1 MEENNKMHYGRG
13 FGITSLVFSILS
25 VLFLQFIVISVIF
38 GILSIVFGW
47 FSFKQ
52 KDNLGKAG
60 LIIGIISICITFIL
74 FLLLNVFDI
83 SSLFMIP
90 SWYK

>member
-1 MEENNKMHYGRG
+1 MEENKETNSGRG
-13 FGITSLVFSILS
+13 LGITSLVFSILS
-25 VLFLQFIVISVIF
+25 IIFLQFIVLSVIF
-38 GILSIVFGW
+38 GILSIILGS

-74 FLLLNVFDI
+74 YLLLNVLDI
-83 SSLFMIP
+83 SSLFMVP